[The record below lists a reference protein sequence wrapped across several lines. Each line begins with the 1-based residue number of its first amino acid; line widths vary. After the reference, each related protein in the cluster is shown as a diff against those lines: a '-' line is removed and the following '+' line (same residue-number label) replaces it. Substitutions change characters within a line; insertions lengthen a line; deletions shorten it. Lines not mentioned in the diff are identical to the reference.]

1 MEELISFNLPYQ
13 VKIIEKINK
22 ENMLNFSIVLVTRNN
37 EERLS
42 LFLDSI
48 DEFINKGI
56 ETIILDIG
64 SNDNTINIASQYN
77 IRIEDGTSFLRV
89 VDEEMSTLINNNF
102 NSSDGNIVNNN
113 DIYID
118 YSGAR
123 NYASSLSSND
133 MVLMIDINTNKI
145 DLNLLEIEK
154 LILDGYDRFII
165 NKLGYKHNKTE
176 FYNRKKHT
184 WKNITCEILEEIE
197 NTEIKKLN
205 INDYLLKYYP
215 NSIYKENYL
224 IGLSINCFLDQQN
237 DKLSQIFAI
246 ELYDNQ
252 LYSISKKEFERHLT
266 LSQNNIDRSLSLYY
280 IGEILLQSSE
290 ILGIEYLHKSFIEC
304 SDRRIALFRLGNYF
318 FHKRDFNKCITYLE
332 ACLTIKKSDNIDE
345 DNFMYEDGPSAL
357 LYVAYWWIGD
367 YKKGKYYFDKSIEI
381 NPFNTL
387 YMNEAIFHYKYIGN
401 KIFGELTFQNLQYL
415 YNISIKY
422 NSILEIYP
430 ENARGTHA
438 LINGCNG
445 LVTVILNNEEMNST
459 FLSHLDYPGNLRIL
473 NMNNEDTV
481 NFLKSETEEFDMV
494 IISKNEPLII
504 NDYNPYWG
512 FLNWEKI
519 AKKLLCGYNYN
530 EFKTIIDSSFE
541 ISGNED
547 NIWFKNI
554 SSFEKTIV
562 YKRKI

>member
-48 DEFINKGI
+48 DEFINKGF

-197 NTEIKKLN
+197 NTEIKKR
-205 INDYLLKYYP
+205 
-215 NSIYKENYL
+215 
-224 IGLSINCFLDQQN
+224 F
-237 DKLSQIFAI
+237 
-246 ELYDNQ
+246 
-252 LYSISKKEFERHLT
+252 
-266 LSQNNIDRSLSLYY
+266 
-280 IGEILLQSSE
+280 
-290 ILGIEYLHKSFIEC
+290 
-304 SDRRIALFRLGNYF
+304 
-318 FHKRDFNKCITYLE
+318 
-332 ACLTIKKSDNIDE
+332 
-345 DNFMYEDGPSAL
+345 
-357 LYVAYWWIGD
+357 
-367 YKKGKYYFDKSIEI
+367 
-381 NPFNTL
+381 
-387 YMNEAIFHYKYIGN
+387 
-401 KIFGELTFQNLQYL
+401 
-415 YNISIKY
+415 
-422 NSILEIYP
+422 
-430 ENARGTHA
+430 
-438 LINGCNG
+438 
-445 LVTVILNNEEMNST
+445 
-459 FLSHLDYPGNLRIL
+459 
-473 NMNNEDTV
+473 
-481 NFLKSETEEFDMV
+481 
-494 IISKNEPLII
+494 
-504 NDYNPYWG
+504 
-512 FLNWEKI
+512 
-519 AKKLLCGYNYN
+519 
-530 EFKTIIDSSFE
+530 
-541 ISGNED
+541 
-547 NIWFKNI
+547 
-554 SSFEKTIV
+554 
-562 YKRKI
+562 